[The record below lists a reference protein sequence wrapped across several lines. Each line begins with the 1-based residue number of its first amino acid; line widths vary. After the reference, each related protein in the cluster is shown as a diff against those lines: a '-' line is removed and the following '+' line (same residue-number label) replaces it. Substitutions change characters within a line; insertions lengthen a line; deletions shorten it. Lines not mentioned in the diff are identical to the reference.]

1 MIVRDQFSYAFANL
15 RKTRLRTFLTAAGVA
30 TGIGAMTSMVSIGS
44 GTQRNVLR
52 TLNEQY
58 VLTSIMVRPAQGSEG
73 RVDSQAPLDTG
84 AVRTLRALPGVR
96 DAFPVI
102 GLPGLLVARGE
113 RLFQNLEG
121 MPAWLLDEQIERGRI
136 ELVAGRPYAA
146 HESTALVLSERAAHR
161 LLSDSIAVDVLLD
174 EPVTFLVA
182 QVPDTALG
190 MEPPSEATAATAAQI
205 GVGQFRPTVL
215 SLTVVGIVKGA
226 GTFGDFVGVS
236 LWAPIETVEPLHS
249 RSFRDLGALL
259 TGDAQGEGYQV
270 VQVLTGDVMA
280 VGQVQDSVESLGFR
294 TQSILDEI
302 AEVRRAFVIMNGLL
316 AMIGGVSL
324 FVAAM
329 MIVNTLVMAVLERIS
344 EIGLLKA
351 LGATNAD
358 VARLFLTEAGVI
370 GIAGGVGGLALGY
383 VVARITNAVANLQFE
398 RVGEVSVD
406 LVAFPPWLV
415 LGGLAFALI
424 VSLVAGWYPARRA
437 ARVDPVVALRHY

>member
-1 MIVRDQFSYAFANL
+1 VILRDQFSYAFANL

-58 VLTSIMVRPAQGSEG
+58 VLTSILVRPVQIAERSG
-73 RVDSQAPLDTG
+73 DSQPPLDSS
-84 AVRTLRALPGVR
+84 AVRKLQALPGVR

-102 GLPGLLVARGE
+102 ALPGLLAARGE

-121 MPAWLLDEQIERGRI
+121 MPAWLLDEQIERGRV
-136 ELVAGRPYAA
+136 ELVAGRTYAA
-146 HESTALVLSERAAHR
+146 RETTALVVSERAAAR
-161 LLSDSIAVDVLLD
+161 LLPDSIAAEALLH
-174 EPVTFLVA
+174 ESVTFVVA
-182 QVPDTALG
+182 QVPDSAQG
-190 MEPPSEATAATAAQI
+190 IEPPSDALVAGAAQL
-205 GVGQFRPTVL
+205 GLGRFRPTML
-215 SLTVVGIVKGA
+215 SLTIVGIVRGA

-236 LWAPIETVEPLHS
+236 LLAPIETVEPLHS
-249 RSFRDLGALL
+249 ASFRDLGALL
-259 TGDAQGEGYQV
+259 TGEVQGEGYRL
-270 VQVLTGDVMA
+270 VQLLTEDVMA
-280 VGQVQDSVESLGFR
+280 VAQVQDSVAALGFR
-294 TQSILDEI
+294 AQSILDEI

-329 MIVNTLVMAVLERIS
+329 MIVNTLVMAVLERTS

-358 VARLFLTEAGVI
+358 VTRLFLTEAGVI
-370 GIAGGVGGLALGY
+370 GIAGGVGGLGLGY
-383 VVARITNAVANLQFE
+383 VVARVTNAIANVQFE
-398 RVGEVSVD
+398 RVGEVRVD
-406 LVAFPPWLV
+406 LVAFPSWLI
-415 LGGLAFALI
+415 LGGLAFALS

>member
-1 MIVRDQFSYAFANL
+1 VILRDQFSYAFVNL

-58 VLTSIMVRPAQGSEG
+58 VLTSIMVRPGQIAERSG
-73 RVDSQAPLDTG
+73 DSQPPLDTS
-84 AVRTLRALPGVR
+84 AVRKLRALPGVR

-121 MPAWLLDEQIERGRI
+121 MPAWLLDEQIERGRV

-146 HESTALVLSERAAHR
+146 RETTALVLSEQAADR
-161 LLSDSIAVDVLLD
+161 LLPDSMSAEVLLGQS
-174 EPVTFLVA
+174 VTFVVA
-182 QVPDTALG
+182 QVPDSARAG
-190 MEPPSEATAATAAQI
+190 EAPSEALGAAQL
-205 GVGQFRPTVL
+205 GLGRFRPTIL
-215 SLTVVGIVKGA
+215 SLTIVGIVKGA
-226 GTFGDFVGVS
+226 GTFGDFVGMS
-236 LWAPIETVEPLHS
+236 LLAPIETVEPLHS
-249 RSFRDLGALL
+249 ASFRDLGTLL
-259 TGDAQGEGYQV
+259 TGEVQGEGYQL
-270 VQVLTGDVMA
+270 VQVLTEDVMA
-280 VGQVQDSVESLGFR
+280 VAQVQDSVEALGFR
-294 TQSILDEI
+294 AQSILDEI

-329 MIVNTLVMAVLERIS
+329 MIVNTLVMAVLERTS

-358 VARLFLTEAGVI
+358 VTRLFLTEAGVI
-370 GIAGGVGGLALGY
+370 GIAGGVGGLGLGY
-383 VVARITNAVANLQFE
+383 VVARVTNAVANVQFE
-398 RVGEVSVD
+398 RVGEVGVN
-406 LVAFPPWLV
+406 LVAFPSWLM
-415 LGGLAFALI
+415 LGGLAFALS